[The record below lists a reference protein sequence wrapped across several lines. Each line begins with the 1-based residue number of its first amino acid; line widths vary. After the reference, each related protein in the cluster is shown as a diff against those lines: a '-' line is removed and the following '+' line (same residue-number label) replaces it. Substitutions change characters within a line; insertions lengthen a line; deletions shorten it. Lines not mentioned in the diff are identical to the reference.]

1 MSEIEQS
8 IKGKIEAVG
17 IPLRDWD
24 IQINYGIKT
33 GYNDAF
39 VITTDKRDEILANCQ
54 NDEERARTSEII
66 RPILRGRDI
75 KRYSYDWA
83 DLWLIYIPWHFP
95 LHEDDSIQG
104 ASEKAEEA
112 FKTQYL
118 TIYQHLLAYIE
129 DLSARNKAETG
140 IRYEWYA
147 MQRWG
152 ANYSDDFNKPKIV
165 YAELARTGN
174 AFTIDTNKMLVG
186 NTGYIITFD
195 SDVSEERL
203 YCLTGFLNSKAILFY
218 LDNSCSKF
226 DENGWRWLRQFV
238 ENIPIPQKT
247 DHQLYSEVT
256 KAIEEQCNNDC
267 LQGINSIVYE
277 ILGLTLDEIAYL
289 ENKYANY

>member
-1 MSEIEQS
+1 M
-8 IKGKIEAVG
+8 
-17 IPLRDWD
+17 RDWD
-24 IQINYGIKT
+24 INIYRGVLT

-39 VITTDKRDEILANCQ
+39 IIDSAKREEILTNCQTEDERIRTTDL
-54 NDEERARTSEII
+54 I

-75 KRYSYDWA
+75 KRYGYDW
-83 DLWLIYIPWHFP
+83 DGLWLINTHN
-95 LHEDDSIQG
+95 G
-104 ASEKAEEA
+104 VKEK
-112 FKTQYL
+112 YPP
-118 TIYQHLLAYIE
+118 INIE
-129 DLSARNKAETG
+129 DYTSIKQQLDLYWDKISKREDQGVTPYNLRNCA
-140 IRYEWYA
+140 Y
-147 MQRWG
+147 M
-152 ANYSDDFNKPKIV
+152 DDFNKPKIV

-195 SDVSEERL
+195 SEVSEERL

-267 LQGINSIVYE
+267 LQRINSIVYE

>member
-1 MSEIEQS
+1 M
-8 IKGKIEAVG
+8 
-17 IPLRDWD
+17 RDWD
-24 IQINYGIKT
+24 INIYRGVLT

-39 VITTDKRDEILANCQ
+39 IIDSAKREEILTNCQTEDERIRTTDL
-54 NDEERARTSEII
+54 I

-75 KRYSYDWA
+75 KRYGYDW
-83 DLWLIYIPWHFP
+83 DGLWLINTHNGVKEKYPPINI
-95 LHEDDSIQG
+95 EDYPSI
-104 ASEKAEEA
+104 K
-112 FKTQYL
+112 
-118 TIYQHLLAYIE
+118 QHLDLYWDKISKREDQGVTPYNLRNCAY
-129 DLSARNKAETG
+129 
-140 IRYEWYA
+140 
-147 MQRWG
+147 M
-152 ANYSDDFNKPKIV
+152 DDFNKPKIV

-195 SDVSEERL
+195 SEVSEERL

-267 LQGINSIVYE
+267 LQRINSIVYE